1 MRMPSNSRTKNK
13 LPLQLVAENSEAKSI
28 VITVDATGPIESM
41 TKGKEEAGKPL
52 YLKRV

>member
-1 MRMPSNSRTKNK
+1 MPSNSKTKTERP
-13 LPLQLVAENSEAKSI
+13 LPLLADSSNAEPI
-28 VITVDATGPIESM
+28 IITVDAADPNDPM